1 MLLMWGTPARPA
13 SPAGGSILVTSA
25 PRSRSI
31 LVQCGPASILVKS
44 ITRKPCSG
52 AFISVSLED
61 GRARAGGKEGGQSP
75 LLVIACPHLIVRL
88 DLPRVGTADT
98 VTRREVCQR
107 FDAAQRDGG
116 AGGELA
122 RPRH

>member
-25 PRSRSI
+25 PRSLSI
-31 LVQCGPASILVKS
+31 LVQCGPASTRVKS
-44 ITRKPCSG
+44 ITRKFCSG

-61 GRARAGGKEGGQSP
+61 GRAGTGSQEGGQSP
-75 LLVIACPHLIVRL
+75 LLVFARPHLVVCV
-88 DLPRVGTADT
+88 DLLGVGTADT
-98 VTRREVCQR
+98 VTRREICQR
-107 FDAAQRDGG
+107 FDSAERDGR
-116 AGGELA
+116 AGSELA